1 MGDYNADLGNL
12 FNKTI
17 SKPPSTRGHELYI
30 YLIDY
35 NLFLINFLES
45 MSSPSYTFR
54 SANGQSSIDFN
65 CIQNEMKAYIV
76 LHYIRK

>member
-1 MGDYNADLGNL
+1 MGDFNADLGNL

-17 SKPPSTRGHELYI
+17 SKPPSKRGHELYI
-30 YLIDY
+30 NLIDY

-45 MSSPSYTFR
+45 TSSPSYTFS
-54 SANGQSSIDFN
+54 SANGQSGIDYI
-65 CIQNEMKAYIV
+65 CIPNEMKAYIV